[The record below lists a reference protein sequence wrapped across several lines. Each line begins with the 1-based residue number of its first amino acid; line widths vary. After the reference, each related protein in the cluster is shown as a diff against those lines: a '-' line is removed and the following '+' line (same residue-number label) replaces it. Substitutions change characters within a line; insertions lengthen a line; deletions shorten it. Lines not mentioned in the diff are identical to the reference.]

1 MNSKY
6 PQKGKRRLGK
16 LSQHMKRLK
25 VRKRMNSAEKQEEI
39 RTLHMETC
47 MNEKTQEIKAEE
59 Q

>member
-1 MNSKY
+1 
-6 PQKGKRRLGK
+6 
-16 LSQHMKRLK
+16 
-25 VRKRMNSAEKQEEI
+25 MNSAEKQEEI